1 MEYAINY
8 GKQKNLSVFVLGRS
22 LGGAVSISITSNPL
36 YSNLIAGLVV
46 ENTFTSISDMIDA
59 IMPVF
64 KFVKFLQTNHWT
76 SISRISQI
84 TMPIL
89 FMKSMQD

>member
-64 KFVKFLQTNHWT
+64 KFVIFLKTNHWT
-76 SISRISQI
+76 SFSRISQF